1 MDDSKRYDV
10 NDLDHFPFDSMSDLL
25 DSIRNRQTTVLVDRV
40 LAVEVFSGD
49 PRTNGFLKTLS
60 LFLGWTP
67 YIVPVAVIVYTLI
80 TGNRLS
86 LISIPF
92 VFLVITYFSPGKLK
106 FFPLRAL
113 MVKLLVVALLLL
125 VVISGTAWVTCMAIS
140 LFLIWFARKLFFSIA
155 VSQTIKLALKY
166 EEKFCILWKHNAI
179 YLKTSDGDFVTSS
192 GRFNAPNNFV

>member
-25 DSIRNRQTTVLVDRV
+25 DSIENRQTTVLVDRV

-49 PRTNGFLKTLS
+49 PRANVLLKILS

-67 YIVPVAVIVYTLI
+67 YIVPVAVIVNTLI
-80 TGNRLS
+80 TGNWLS
-86 LISIPF
+86 LISIPL

-106 FFPLRAL
+106 LFPLRAL
-113 MVKLLVVALLLL
+113 MVKLLVIALLLL
-125 VVISGTAWVTCMAIS
+125 VVISGAAWITCMAIS
-140 LFLIWFARKLFFSIA
+140 LFVIWLARKLFFSIA

-179 YLKTSDGDFVTSS
+179 FLKTSDGVFVTSG
-192 GRFNAPNNFV
+192 GRFNAPNYFV